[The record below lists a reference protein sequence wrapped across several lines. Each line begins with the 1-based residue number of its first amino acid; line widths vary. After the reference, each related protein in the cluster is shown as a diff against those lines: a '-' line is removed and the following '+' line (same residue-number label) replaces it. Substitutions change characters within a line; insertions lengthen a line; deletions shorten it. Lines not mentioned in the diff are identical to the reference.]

1 MKDQENRGALKKE
14 IFGCFFKAPLFLG
27 KWCEVTTYSFIQ
39 NIYIYIYIYIKK
51 KINIKYMT
59 EIVHCH

>member
-27 KWCEVTTYSFIQ
+27 KWCGVTTYFL
-39 NIYIYIYIYIKK
+39 YKK
-51 KINIKYMT
+51 KKKKNLNT
-59 EIVHCH
+59 NLHD